1 MQKIYSRPR
10 FKIPKVAKSS
20 GNKKNPIKNK
30 KIFKILVVMLI
41 GILVAKN
48 ITDVLNPI
56 INAECI
62 NEAKN
67 MATLIYSEQAT
78 IIMNKYKYEDLAEI
92 VKDDSGKIQMVRLN
106 VNPVNQITA
115 EVITNVQKKFN
126 EVDGTKITIRLGSFF
141 GIKLFSGIGPKI
153 NIRASSVGNVEANL
167 KSEFFTAG
175 INQTLHQIYLEITCN
190 MVVLTPYD
198 SVTEKITNKILI
210 AEAIIVG
217 EIPGSYYNLNSN
229 DRAGV
234 IH

>member
-1 MQKIYSRPR
+1 
-10 FKIPKVAKSS
+10 
-20 GNKKNPIKNK
+20 
-30 KIFKILVVMLI
+30 
-41 GILVAKN
+41 
-48 ITDVLNPI
+48 
-56 INAECI
+56 
-62 NEAKN
+62 
-67 MATLIYSEQAT
+67 
-78 IIMNKYKYEDLAEI
+78 MNKYKYEDLAEI
-92 VKDDSGKIQMVRLN
+92 VKDDSGKIQMVKLN
-106 VNPVNQITA
+106 VIPVNQITA

-126 EVDGTKITIRLGSFF
+126 EVDGTKITIRLGSFL

-198 SVTEKITNKILI
+198 NVTEKITNKILI

-217 EIPGSYYNLNSN
+217 EIPSSYYNLNSS

>member
-10 FKIPKVAKSS
+10 FKIPKVATTR
-20 GNKKNPIKNK
+20 GNKKISIKNK
-30 KIFKILVVMLI
+30 KLFKILGIMLI

-56 INAECI
+56 INSECI

-67 MATLIYSEQAT
+67 MATLIYNEQAT

-92 VKDDSGKIQMVRLN
+92 VKDDSGKIQMVKLN
-106 VNPVNQITA
+106 VIPVNQITA

-126 EVDGTKITIRLGSFF
+126 EVDGTKITIRLGSFL

-198 SVTEKITNKILI
+198 NVTEKITNKILI

-217 EIPGSYYNLNSN
+217 EIPSSYYNLNSS